1 VFILKRVHFLTRV
14 TRGNFSHSPGLIKQI
29 YENVSSENRHVMTDI
44 IILTDINISL
54 LHSVLQVKEE
64 YDEMKFMSP

>member
-1 VFILKRVHFLTRV
+1 MLKRVHLHTRV
-14 TRGNFSHSPGLIKQI
+14 TTGNFSDSPGLIKQI
-29 YENVSSENRHVMTDI
+29 YENVSSENRHVMTDV

-54 LHSVLQVKEE
+54 LLSVLQVKEK